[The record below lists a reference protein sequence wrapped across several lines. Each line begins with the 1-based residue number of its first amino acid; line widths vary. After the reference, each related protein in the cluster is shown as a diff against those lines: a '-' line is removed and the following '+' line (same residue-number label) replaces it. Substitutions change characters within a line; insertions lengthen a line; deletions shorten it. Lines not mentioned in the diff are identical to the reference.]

1 METTP
6 IDAPRR
12 LLVGLLAIGL
22 TAAGPFA
29 GIARGALVH
38 GSSGLGDPFF
48 PRSGNGGYDV
58 RHYALRLRYS
68 PGPKR
73 LRATARITAVATE
86 GLSRF
91 DLDFRGPKVSGL
103 RVDRRPARFR
113 RRGQELIVTPRNGIP
128 KGSHFMV
135 RVRYRGKTHPTV
147 DPDGSLDGWIPT
159 SDGAFV
165 AGEPRGAPTW
175 FPCNDYPTDK
185 ATYDFRVTV
194 PNGTTAVA
202 NGRLERRIRRPRHT
216 IFVWHEGSPMA
227 TYLATVTSGRF
238 RTRSSHAGGI
248 RSYVAVDP
256 SEGRPGALLAGIEPI
271 IKLFRGRFGPYPFSQ
286 TGAIVD
292 SASAVGYALETQ
304 TRPLFPQKPN
314 QVTLAHELAH
324 QWFGDDVTPA
334 SWPDIWLNEG
344 FATWAEWYWAQHL
357 GGATTKQRFDN
368 LYASH
373 GGGDTQF
380 WNPPPGDPGSP
391 AKLFDATIYER
402 GAMALEAL
410 RERVGPTAFFQILRD
425 WVDAQRYRNATV
437 QQFIALAEVDSGQEL
452 GGLFD
457 AWLFAPGKPTSW

>member
-1 METTP
+1 
-6 IDAPRR
+6 
-12 LLVGLLAIGL
+12 L
-22 TAAGPFA
+22 TASAGPFA

-38 GSSGLGDPFF
+38 GSPGLGDPFF

-58 RHYALRLRYS
+58 RHYALRIRYS
-68 PGPKR
+68 PAQNR
-73 LRATARITAVATE
+73 LRATARISAVATE

-91 DLDFRGPKVSGL
+91 DLDFRGPEISRL
-103 RVDRRPARFR
+103 RVGRRPARFR
-113 RRGQELIVTPRNGIP
+113 RRGQELIVTPRAGIHN
-128 KGSHFMV
+128 GSHFTIH
-135 RVRYRGKTHPTV
+135 VRYRGKPHPTV

-185 ATYDFRVTV
+185 ATYRFRVTV
-194 PNGTTAVA
+194 PKGTTAVA
-202 NGRLERRIRRPRHT
+202 NGTLKRRIRRPHHT
-216 IFVWHEGSPMA
+216 TFVWREGSPMA
-227 TYLATVTSGRF
+227 TYLATVTSGSF
-238 RTRSSHAGGI
+238 RTRSADADGI

-256 SEGRPGALLAGIEPI
+256 SEGRPGAVLARIGPI
-271 IKLFRGRFGPYPFSQ
+271 LKLFRDRFGAYPFRQ

-292 SASAVGYALETQ
+292 SAPEVGYALETQ
-304 TRPLFPQKPN
+304 TRPLFAQMPG

-334 SWPDIWLNEG
+334 SWPEIWLNEG
-344 FATWAEWYWAQHL
+344 FATWAQWYWGQHA
-357 GGATTKQRFDN
+357 GGATTKQRFDD

-373 GGGDTQF
+373 GGADSAF
-380 WNPPPGDPGSP
+380 WDPPPGDPGSP

-410 RERVGPTAFFQILRD
+410 RQRVGSTAFFHILRD
-425 WVDAQRYRNATV
+425 WVDAHRYRNATI
-437 QQFIALAEVDSGQEL
+437 QQFIALAEADSGQDL